1 MHFEIFIWPIFLE
14 CKHHF
19 VGFYL
24 VMHESNYILTFFS
37 SDRMT
42 GHSGVV
48 PIWVASQD
56 AENFDA
62 TNYVK
67 MTKPLEKDASKM
79 PHEFLCDT

>member
-1 MHFEIFIWPIFLE
+1 
-14 CKHHF
+14 
-19 VGFYL
+19 
-24 VMHESNYILTFFS
+24 
-37 SDRMT
+37 MT